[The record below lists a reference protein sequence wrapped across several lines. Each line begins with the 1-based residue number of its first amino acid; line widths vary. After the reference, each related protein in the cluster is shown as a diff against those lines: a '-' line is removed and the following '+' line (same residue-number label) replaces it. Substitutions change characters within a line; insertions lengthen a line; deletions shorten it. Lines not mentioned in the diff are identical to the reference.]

1 MESFKVRK
9 PPLPLDTNSAP
20 ARTLAST
27 EAKDSSGSDH
37 RQVGQFRK
45 RCHSRPGRP
54 VIPEPRGVRR
64 LLRRRVAVIG
74 LDESDGNTWLDP
86 FRSSLRNKASGAVC
100 RSEPAFGNR
109 VLDPNVFAH
118 SSGVG
123 LGGIAGMPAR
133 ELRNGGRNLSEVALC
148 ARLPNRAVN
157 GQGRKFKFRLLP
169 LEYYIRRLRSS
180 CTGDPEIYFAPSRIF
195 TSSTLVTTAVR
206 APACRHCSSRFSC
219 SGVAFSPG
227 RFTSS

>member
-133 ELRNGGRNLSEVALC
+133 ELRSGGRV
-148 ARLPNRAVN
+148 
-157 GQGRKFKFRLLP
+157 F
-169 LEYYIRRLRSS
+169 RRLRFALASRTEPSMAREGSLSS
-180 CTGDPEIYFAPSRIF
+180 DSCRSNTIYA
-195 TSSTLVTTAVR
+195 
-206 APACRHCSSRFSC
+206 
-219 SGVAFSPG
+219 G
-227 RFTSS
+227 